1 MTSVTSYCP
10 REREDNEIN
19 KFFFFLFVMN
29 SQATATQLIERS
41 NIVLFTNRGC
51 AFSKRLRGVMSSIT
65 SDMITVE
72 LNTIPDS
79 TKVQQEVSERS
90 GSLRYPQLFVKGRYV
105 GGALDVEA
113 LSRTGELERLI
124 R

>member
-1 MTSVTSYCP
+1 MMVAFAQRIYRTT
-10 REREDNEIN
+10 I
-19 KFFFFLFVMN
+19 KHLVMN

-41 NIVLFTNRGC
+41 NVVLFANRGC
-51 AFSKRLRGVMSSIT
+51 AFSKRLRGFMASIT
-65 SDMITVE
+65 SDIITVE
-72 LNTIPDS
+72 VNAIPDS
-79 TKVQQEVSERS
+79 TKIQQEVSERS
-90 GSLRYPQLFVKGRYV
+90 GSMRYPQLFVKGKYV